1 MQKFVLTRIFYSI
14 ITLWLLVTIV
24 FLFVRVTG
32 DPSTMLEEVGDEAYI
47 KQLRSDW
54 GLDKGLHVQYG
65 KYMAGLLQGDLGN
78 SFQKSLGVTQIYL
91 ERLPSSLKLGVTAFI
106 LSIVIGIPLGM
117 ISAIKVNTRWDNGAK
132 VFALLGLSLP
142 NFFVGLALII
152 LFGVQLGWLPVY
164 GKGEGFFDW
173 KHLIMPSF
181 ALGWY
186 FSGSMVRITRSSM
199 LDVLGSDYIKLARL
213 KGVPEWV
220 VVAKHGLKNALIPVL
235 TLGGINLVI
244 MVNVAVS
251 IEVVFNW
258 PGVGQLLYDGMIN
271 RDFPMVQGV
280 VLMGGLMIVV
290 LNVLIDVIYAWVDP
304 RIRLSR

>member
-213 KGVPEWV
+213 IGVPEWV
-220 VVAKHGLKNALIPVL
+220 VVAKHG
-235 TLGGINLVI
+235 
-244 MVNVAVS
+244 
-251 IEVVFNW
+251 
-258 PGVGQLLYDGMIN
+258 
-271 RDFPMVQGV
+271 
-280 VLMGGLMIVV
+280 
-290 LNVLIDVIYAWVDP
+290 
-304 RIRLSR
+304 

>member
-199 LDVLGSDYIKLARL
+199 LDVLGSDYIMLARL